1 MNKNLIAIKGENKEM
16 PALFDDLFRH
26 LFQIKFGEETSMCA
40 FDFER
45 SFHNYF
51 NHDRKS
57 ISRDHFINISTMKEN
72 KFSKDFKRFIKK
84 FFFE

>member
-16 PALFDDLFRH
+16 PPIFDDLFRH

-51 NHDRKS
+51 NHERKTKHGKYNFAEIDS
-57 ISRDHFINISTMKEN
+57 AS
-72 KFSKDFKRFIKK
+72 SKDFKKALKK
-84 FFFE
+84 FFG

>member
-51 NHDRKS
+51 NHEKKPKHGKYKWAEIDS
-57 ISRDHFINISTMKEN
+57 DS
-72 KFSKDFKRFIKK
+72 SKDYKKSLKK
-84 FFFE
+84 FFG

>member
-51 NHDRKS
+51 NHERRKHGKYKWGE
-57 ISRDHFINISTMKEN
+57 IDN
-72 KFSKDFKRFIKK
+72 KSSKDFKKALKK
-84 FFFE
+84 FFG